1 MHFFPFIENAL
12 ITNTTV
18 HSLKHIWCGRSW
30 FIMLRGRNEGHFLFS
45 NLLSSQSSL
54 RVRSQGNI
62 LRFKLRDQISNNVLE
77 KSTSD
82 FCVVFVQFVHSLVNA
97 RTKAVPYIAANISNV
112 TTINKSYPQE
122 KWKASSSRLFTLTP
136 PGRQTSKRMH
146 LRWYFG
152 IFASQ
157 MVCVRATCRC
167 LLVTCIAWVSS
178 FVPGRQCAT
187 HIPVSALS
195 LVKGVMLTTVACAAS

>member
-1 MHFFPFIENAL
+1 MP
-12 ITNTTV
+12 
-18 HSLKHIWCGRSW
+18 RD
-30 FIMLRGRNEGHFLFS
+30 RNEGHFLFS

-62 LRFKLRDQISNNVLE
+62 LRFRLRDQISSNVLE

-82 FCVVFVQFVHSLVNA
+82 FCVVFVQFVHGLVNT

-122 KWKASSSRLFTLTP
+122 KWKASSCRLFTLTS
-136 PGRQTSKRMH
+136 PGRQTSKRMY

-152 IFASQ
+152 ISASQ
-157 MVCVRATCRC
+157 TICVCATCRC
-167 LLVTCIAWVSS
+167 LLVTCWAWVSS
-178 FVPGRQCAT
+178 FVPGRQCALFQGVQCAM
-187 HIPVSALS
+187 HIPAHS
-195 LVKGVMLTTVACAAS
+195 LVKGAMLTTVACAAS